1 MICWAR
7 YLFIGVVAVLG
18 IGQMVAA
25 CGQKGDLYLPDP
37 EQESKEQSAA
47 DKQAEKNQRAQS
59 GDEPA
64 DEDKASDIPLAPASE
79 EPAPRDPDKAQQ

>member
-25 CGQKGDLYLPDP
+25 CGQKGDLYLPAP
-37 EQESKEQSAA
+37 EQEAREQNAA
-47 DKQAEKNQRAQS
+47 GKKAEESQQAQS
-59 GDEPA
+59 GEAPEDAEKTSDLPQVPA
-64 DEDKASDIPLAPASE
+64 PE
-79 EPAPRDPDKAQQ
+79 EPIPQEPTKAQQ